1 MARQI
6 EHQRLLDL
14 SASGEEDP
22 SAKVLATAIEWQQY
36 SEVSGAAAK
45 LFGSMHGVD
54 AEEGF
59 KQCQAEGAAA
69 VTAALG
75 AALKI
80 KAPGPPTYALALFTE
95 LGRTNPATYNLL
107 QTDKL
112 LAPLLEFLG
121 RGGATGFAA
130 DCAAYLASAL
140 FVSTDPGNTAAGPE
154 SFVKNLFNKTYN
166 VSEVGQLDAVVNLLK
181 QPSLRSAVWSSTGV
195 QSKLTDFRTDSP
207 VPVLY
212 KCIFGVWMVSCSA
225 ELLPGLKQLGTI
237 PQLRKIVSTSRTEK
251 VVRVAL
257 LALKNLLENAETAEE
272 VVEAGTLEAVEA
284 LEYEKW
290 RDPEVYDSVK
300 SVTSL
305 VQKAVTEHSNFARYE
320 REIKMKKLCWG
331 FIHSEK
337 FWLQN
342 YTAFEK
348 DDFAVV
354 KALVEVVSDERAD
367 SQTLAVACH
376 DLGEFA
382 RLHPSGKAVLSRWP
396 RAKAAVMQAM
406 THSDREVAREA
417 LLCTQKLML
426 NRWQDLQ
433 EGK

>member
-1 MARQI
+1 MARI
-6 EHQRLLDL
+6 DQRLLQE
-14 SASGEEDP
+14 AVEEDAA
-22 SAKVLATAIEWQQY
+22 AKVLAEKIEWGQY
-36 SEVSGAAAK
+36 SEVSGAASK
-45 LFGSMHGVD
+45 LFLALHGATD
-54 AEEGF
+54 SEDQF

-69 VTAALG
+69 VTSALA

-80 KAPGPPTYALALFTE
+80 KAEKPPTYALALFTE

-107 QTDKL
+107 KTDAL
-112 LAPLLEFLG
+112 LGPLEEFLSRAG
-121 RGGATGFAA
+121 PGSGA
-130 DCAAYLASAL
+130 DCAAYLLSAL
-140 FVSTDPGNTAAGPE
+140 FAGATSGPE
-154 SFVKNLFNKTYN
+154 PFVTKLLNGTYS

-181 QPSLRSAVWSSTGV
+181 QPILRSAVWTTPGV
-195 QSKLTDFRTDSP
+195 QSKITDIRSESN
-207 VPVLY
+207 VPALY
-212 KCIFGVWMVSCSA
+212 KCIFGVWMVSCSPA
-225 ELLPGLKQLGTI
+225 LLPSLKQLGTI
-237 PQLRKIVSTSRTEK
+237 AQLRKIVSMSRTEK

-257 LALKNLLENAETAEE
+257 LALKNLLENSETAEE
-272 VVEAGTLEAVEA
+272 VVEAGALEAVEA

-300 SVTSL
+300 SVTAL
-305 VQKAVTEHSNFARYE
+305 VQKAVTEHSNFGRYE
-320 REIKMKKLCWG
+320 REIKMKKLTWG

-337 FWLQN
+337 FWVQN
-342 YTAFEK
+342 YLAFEK

-382 RLHPSGKAVLSRWP
+382 RLHPSGKAVLGRWP

-406 THSDREVAREA
+406 THPDREVAREA